1 MSCDSDVM
9 CLYRYNGHVIH
20 VMIRSTPHHRTRV
33 LYNVSLD
40 GPFYTS
46 LYELVE
52 DFRQT
57 ARITND
63 LFTVKLGRVPCKV
76 SHETS

>member
-1 MSCDSDVM
+1 M
-9 CLYRYNGHVIH
+9 YRYNGHVYH

-57 ARITND
+57 ARIEM
-63 LFTVKLGRVPCKV
+63 FQICAFSVKLGRESAIQGK
-76 SHETS
+76 S